1 MHIAG
6 NVFVVTGAGN
16 GIAREVTLQLLR
28 KGARV
33 AAVDLSEPA
42 LAETAA
48 LAGTTAARLTTHVFS
63 VADRAAVEA
72 LPDAVVA
79 ATDASTAC

>member
-48 LAGTTAARLTTHVFS
+48 LAGTTAARLTTPVSYTHLDVYKRQIQGTVS
-63 VADRAAVEA
+63 VA
-72 LPDAVVA
+72 
-79 ATDASTAC
+79 